1 MQKHRRL
8 IFLIVYLAYTS
19 IYIARINLSMAK
31 PDLEVLGILD
41 TAQLGLLGGLFSTVF
56 AVGRLANGS
65 LSDRTPPYVML
76 TTGLVLAGA
85 SNVLV
90 GLFPPFIGMLL
101 LWGANAFAQ
110 SMLWSSVLCVVARL
124 YDVRTAKKKTSLMV
138 TSVATGNILAILL
151 GSLIITYVGV
161 RFAFIIPGILT
172 IVLGAL
178 TLLATRHIKP
188 LAADKKEDGGE
199 HISLFRLLSSRDVLT
214 MSIPAFLHG
223 VMKDNIPLFMA
234 AFIFDRYAL
243 SIDESFYFL
252 LLIPS
257 IGLVGR
263 LLYPLAYKLCG
274 EKENTVSMLGFILCI
289 IASIPLVLGGISAVC
304 DVVLLGVIYTAAS
317 MINTSML
324 SIYPLRY
331 AETGNV
337 ASVSGIMDLA
347 TYMGAG
353 VTGMIFGFVI
363 ASFGY
368 APMFACFAVISCISI
383 LVLLLV
389 DRSRR
394 KSA

>member
-8 IFLIVYLAYTS
+8 IFFIVYLAYTS

-31 PDLEVLGILD
+31 PDLETLGILD

-56 AVGRLANGS
+56 AIGRLANGS
-65 LSDRTPPYVML
+65 LSDKTPPYVML
-76 TTGLVLAGA
+76 TSGLVLAGVA
-85 SNVLV
+85 NILV
-90 GLFPPFIGMLL
+90 GLFPPFIGILL

-138 TSVATGNILAILL
+138 TSVATGNILAILI
-151 GSLIITYVGV
+151 GALIITYVGLRYV
-161 RFAFIIPGILT
+161 FIIPGILT
-172 IVLGAL
+172 IALGAI

-188 LAADKKEDGGE
+188 LAADKKAEGGE
-199 HISLFRLLSSRDVLT
+199 HVSLFRLLLSRDVLT

-234 AFIFDRYAL
+234 AFIFDCYAL

-263 LLYPLAYKLCG
+263 LLYPLAYRLCG
-274 EKENTVSMLGFILCI
+274 EKENTVSVLGFLLCI
-289 IASIPLVLGGISAVC
+289 AASLPLALGGIAAIV

-353 VTGMIFGFVI
+353 VTGMIFGAVI
-363 ASFGY
+363 AAFGY
-368 APMFACFAVISCISI
+368 VPMFLSFIVISVLSV
-383 LVLLLV
+383 LVLIFV
-389 DRSRR
+389 DRHRR
-394 KSA
+394 KVA